1 MNILEIKN
9 IFRPSGPSPPP
20 PFCPV
25 VLPLD
30 PSLLNAIH
38 FSFIESLLQKSKS
51 RNFHLMVAHN
61 NLKNKLK
68 TMECEMGEV
77 KKALSLEEL
86 QCNLLKENL
95 DSKLVR

>member
-1 MNILEIKN
+1 
-9 IFRPSGPSPPP
+9 
-20 PFCPV
+20 
-25 VLPLD
+25 
-30 PSLLNAIH
+30 
-38 FSFIESLLQKSKS
+38 
-51 RNFHLMVAHN
+51 MVAHN